1 MVAASAAGATEIEA
15 PAVTLSPINWAE
27 AAASLADHGIEPP
40 AVEFARLNAQVGTRF
55 AGIAKSS
62 VPVLLP
68 IDIDRFRAD
77 AAAGKPQ
84 AATSDGYFGPFHPS
98 KFFLPGPAGYSA
110 TFFLNNGDGGLD
122 FTFRKAVEIEI
133 TGAAF
138 TYDLEGASHAELFP
152 APALEAAFPGI
163 KRVLHEAHV
172 RYEFERFGAPYV
184 VSIQCY
190 DRPPARRY
198 LACKEADPIAIRFL
212 RLLHTAGGSPLPVK
226 PPRIDIA
233 RPQAKSPDFS

>member
-1 MVAASAAGATEIEA
+1 M
-15 PAVTLSPINWAE
+15 
-27 AAASLADHGIEPP
+27 
-40 AVEFARLNAQVGTRF
+40 EFARLNAQVGTRF

-77 AAAGKPQ
+77 VAAGKPE

-122 FTFRKAVEIEI
+122 FTFRKPVEIEI

-138 TYDLEGASHAELFP
+138 IYDLEGASHAELFP

-163 KRVLHEAHV
+163 KRILHEAHV
-172 RYEFERFGAPYV
+172 RYVFERFGVPYV

-198 LACKEADPIAIRFL
+198 LSCKEADPIAIRFL
-212 RLLHTAGGSPLPVK
+212 RLLRTAGGSPLPVK
-226 PPRIDIA
+226 HA
-233 RPQAKSPDFS
+233 AHRPQRGRRRNRRTLPITARAISSPTPAGTSCRAAPTTTSMPRCASRSPTRRPM